1 MKEDGMMSR
10 DKYVSREGLK
20 QWLEELIKSPW
31 AESTE
36 TRLALELVRD
46 AAAMKVPAS
55 LQIQCE
61 DVEPVVHA
69 RWVEWFP
76 GDIALIMTGEEMLW
90 ECSHCT
96 AKYAERSNHCPN
108 CGARMDG
115 GEEGCG

>member
-1 MKEDGMMSR
+1 MSR

-55 LQIQCE
+55 LQIQCA
-61 DVEPVVHA
+61 DVEPVVRCQECKYSQPWYA
-69 RWVEWFP
+69 DKSRCF
-76 GDIALIMTGEEMLW
+76 LW
-90 ECSHCT
+90 HESGIDVFNDGYCSYGKKEDVHNDT
-96 AKYAERSNHCPN
+96 DTET
-108 CGARMDG
+108 
-115 GEEGCG
+115 